1 MEINYARTYKSAK
14 GNTVFVYTVTGNAT
28 ELAAYEK
35 VQGSYH
41 RVDPKTGETL
51 WFTTRFVG
59 ESGSLIITDNNK
71 VVADMSEFDKQA
83 SLVQQYGGNLGDHL
97 AKSAAEKL
105 MSSKSSAKTPETAKG
120 QDIGD
125 L

>member
-28 ELAAYEK
+28 ELADYER

-97 AKSAAEKL
+97 AKSAADKL
-105 MSSKSSAKTPETAKG
+105 MTSKSTAKAAG
-120 QDIGD
+120 TPAGNNIGD